1 MVVVLALKGN
11 AKSPGA
17 ISECKLSTLQGIA
30 YNLANKG
37 LIEATRLICNRWQA
51 LSRRRCNV
59 SYDNLVSI
67 SIYDEVRIVVDHDN
81 LAFASGLLKQGDE
94 LIVNGFWIK
103 VFFWLV
109 DNQRSDVIIIEC
121 KLE

>member
-1 MVVVLALKGN
+1 MTRFALWVTM
-11 AKSPGA
+11 
-17 ISECKLSTLQGIA
+17 ITW
-30 YNLANKG
+30 
-37 LIEATRLICNRWQA
+37 R
-51 LSRRRCNV
+51 
-59 SYDNLVSI
+59 
-67 SIYDEVRIVVDHDN
+67 
-81 LAFASGLLKQGDE
+81 FASGLLKQGDE